1 MLPYDSKEALT
12 YYLVQFLKDLVA
24 KTLETAKSEIQA
36 GKLRTADILLQIVDV
51 DRLNDMEAMIGRIVD
66 KKDVALYHKMIAL
79 LKEKAKES
87 AKK

>member
-1 MLPYDSKEALT
+1 MK
-12 YYLVQFLKDLVA
+12 FLQDLVA

-66 KKDVALYHKMIAL
+66 KKEVTLYHKMLAL

-87 AKK
+87 AAAAKKQ